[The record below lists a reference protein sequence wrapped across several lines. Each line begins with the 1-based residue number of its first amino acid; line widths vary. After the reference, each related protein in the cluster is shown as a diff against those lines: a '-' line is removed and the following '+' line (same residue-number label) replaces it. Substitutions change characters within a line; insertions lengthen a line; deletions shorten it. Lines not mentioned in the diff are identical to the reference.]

1 MIFITKIELKNFQ
14 SHKDTTIEFHR
25 GLNVILGHSD
35 SGKTAILRAIKWALY
50 NEPLG
55 DYFIKQGEKDVSVSI
70 EFNTGAI
77 VKRYRS
83 ASKNTYYLKRADG
96 EEYTFDGF
104 GQKVPQEISEE
115 IKMYKINLDEKS
127 SSIINISEQLD
138 GPFLLNEKP
147 SLRASGIG
155 RLVGVNLIDDALRET
170 IRDKKQI
177 TSSLKSLEDEKKELK
192 IKLEEF
198 SNLEK
203 EELVLNELID
213 IRTSLQIKKEKLDYM
228 KKIDFKLKNNLV
240 EIANEKNILD
250 KYKDIDLLEEY
261 LNNLKSLI
269 IQEKSISLKN
279 QLFKNYN
286 KEITEKNIL
295 KNKLSTIDDLSKYIL
310 KLEDSTY
317 KLNRLSLI
325 KTKFNE
331 IFKNLEKTS
340 QSLKIYEALNNVEIL
355 SSNLEKTI
363 KRYNYIYSL
372 NTNYNKTSNN
382 INIGNRYLKNFETL
396 ELTESIVQELNLKVF
411 NYNKLR
417 DYSKI
422 LIELNNNKM
431 KIEES
436 ISIFNKDINLN
447 LENYNNLLS
456 SLGYCPMCMT
466 KVDKNTMDHIEK
478 HFKE

>member
-340 QSLKIYEALNNVEIL
+340 QSLKIYESLNNVEIL

>member
-340 QSLKIYEALNNVEIL
+340 QSLKIYESLNNVEIL

-411 NYNKLR
+411 NYNKLT
-417 DYSKI
+417 DFSKI

>member
-203 EELVLNELID
+203 EEFVLNELID

-340 QSLKIYEALNNVEIL
+340 QSLKIYESLNNVEIL

-411 NYNKLR
+411 NYNKLT
-417 DYSKI
+417 DFSKI

>member
-1 MIFITKIELKNFQ
+1 M
-14 SHKDTTIEFHR
+14 
-25 GLNVILGHSD
+25 
-35 SGKTAILRAIKWALY
+35 
-50 NEPLG
+50 
-55 DYFIKQGEKDVSVSI
+55 
-70 EFNTGAI
+70 
-77 VKRYRS
+77 
-83 ASKNTYYLKRADG
+83 
-96 EEYTFDGF
+96 
-104 GQKVPQEISEE
+104 
-115 IKMYKINLDEKS
+115 
-127 SSIINISEQLD
+127 
-138 GPFLLNEKP
+138 
-147 SLRASGIG
+147 
-155 RLVGVNLIDDALRET
+155 
-170 IRDKKQI
+170 
-177 TSSLKSLEDEKKELK
+177 
-192 IKLEEF
+192 
-198 SNLEK
+198 EK

-340 QSLKIYEALNNVEIL
+340 QSLKIYESLNNVEIL

>member
-240 EIANEKNILD
+240 EIANEKNVLD

-340 QSLKIYEALNNVEIL
+340 QSLKIYESLNNVETL

-396 ELTESIVQELNLKVF
+396 ELTESIVQELNLKVL
-411 NYNKLR
+411 NYNKLT
-417 DYSKI
+417 DFLKI

-456 SLGYCPMCMT
+456 YLGYCPMCMT